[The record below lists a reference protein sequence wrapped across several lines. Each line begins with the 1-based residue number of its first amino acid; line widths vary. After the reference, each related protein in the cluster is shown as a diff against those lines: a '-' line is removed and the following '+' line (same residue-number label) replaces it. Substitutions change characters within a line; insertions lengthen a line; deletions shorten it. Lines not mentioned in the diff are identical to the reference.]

1 MDIDND
7 LVNSPTWLAFNNVI
21 SKSINEW
28 RKIYN
33 ETKSKKQTSSKA
45 DQKVINL
52 LSMYNTENRFNNC
65 YHIEQI
71 NIYNLYVI
79 YFCIF

>member
-21 SKSINEW
+21 SKSINKW

-33 ETKSKKQTSSKA
+33 ETKKQTSSKA